1 MKIEGKGELFGL
13 VLAGGK
19 STRMGEDKGILQYHG
34 VPQREYTVALLNSC
48 GIKTFLSVRSDQQ
61 DQIPTGMDVIL
72 DRDEFR
78 GPFNGL
84 LSAHRAYPDV
94 AWLVVACDMPLLKAE
109 DIAFLIQERDPER
122 MATAFATVK
131 SGLPEPLAAIWEP
144 AGLAAAMTYLETAM
158 SSCARKFLINHD
170 TKLVHPKDDRV
181 LANAND
187 PETFREL
194 QEYIATQ

>member
-1 MKIEGKGELFGL
+1 MEESAIYGL
-13 VLAGGK
+13 VLAGGM

-34 VPQREYTVALLNSC
+34 VPQREYTVNLLKSC

-61 DQIPTGMDVIL
+61 EEISASMDIIL
-72 DRDEFR
+72 DQDIYR

-84 LSAHRAYPDV
+84 LSAHSNYPEV
-94 AWLVVACDMPLLKAE
+94 AWLVVACDMPLLEAS
-109 DIAFLIQERDPER
+109 DLQFLIQERDPNR
-122 MATAFATVK
+122 LATAYAAVK

-144 AGLAAAMTYLETAM
+144 AGLAAAQTYLETAT

-170 TKLVHPKDDRV
+170 TKLVHPKEDRT

-187 PETFREL
+187 PEAFREL
-194 QEYIATQ
+194 QHYIATR